1 MRSHSK
7 GSKLEELDVCAGL
20 QELGLVG
27 RAKMQWGSLLAG
39 VLKCVDPG
47 LRHWEWG
54 VV

>member
-1 MRSHSK
+1 MRTCSK
-7 GSKLEELDVCAGL
+7 GSKVEELEFCAEL

-27 RAKMQWGSLLAG
+27 KAKMQWGSVLAG